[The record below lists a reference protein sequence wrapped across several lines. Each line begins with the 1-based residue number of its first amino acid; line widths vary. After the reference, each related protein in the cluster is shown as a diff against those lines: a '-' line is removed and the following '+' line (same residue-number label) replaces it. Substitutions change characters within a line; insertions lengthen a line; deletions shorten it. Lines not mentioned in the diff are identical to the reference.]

1 MSFILD
7 CLWKTDLGYS
17 SAILSRLLQ
26 ASQFTKPKNTDCE
39 IFVSIGR
46 TKIIDLEE
54 GYWTASLIY
63 IVRELS
69 LCLKF
74 RKHLKDMN
82 DSFIHMNAP
91 CRFSVWDLWACV
103 YSSAPEP
110 RKTLYHSQSSCS
122 HQLHAKQLKKHTQ
135 RRQLDLHSVT
145 KEAFRIPSHR
155 YSWILV

>member
-7 CLWKTDLGYS
+7 CPWKTEVGYS
-17 SAILSRLLQ
+17 YAILTRLLQ
-26 ASQFTKPKNTDCE
+26 APQLTQPKNIDCE

-46 TKIIDLEE
+46 TKIIDLEKE
-54 GYWTASLIY
+54 YWTDSLIY

-74 RKHLKDMN
+74 RKHLEAMN

-91 CRFSVWDLWACV
+91 CRLSVWDLWVCV

-110 RKTLYHSQSSCS
+110 RKTLSSQSSCS
-122 HQLHAKQLKKHTQ
+122 RQLHAEQLKKHTQ
-135 RRQLDLHSVT
+135 RRQLELRSVM
-145 KEAFRIPSHR
+145 KEAFRIPSYK